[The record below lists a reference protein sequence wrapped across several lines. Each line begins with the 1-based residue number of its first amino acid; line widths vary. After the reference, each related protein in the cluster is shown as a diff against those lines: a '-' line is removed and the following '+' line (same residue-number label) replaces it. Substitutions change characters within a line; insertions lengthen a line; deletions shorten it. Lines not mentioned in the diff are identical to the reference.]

1 MILNDLISTIGFYVH
16 LEPIILRIIVALLII
31 VLGFILSQ
39 VFAKYIIKLL
49 IKLPAEQK
57 QYRRCS
63 DKCFG
68 KACKSFNYWT

>member
-39 VFAKYIIKLL
+39 VFANILL
-49 IKLPAEQK
+49 
-57 QYRRCS
+57 
-63 DKCFG
+63 
-68 KACKSFNYWT
+68 NYL